1 MSGEI
6 ELALSARWTSAV
18 RLFKEVYGFIA
29 YDLYFKGSVR
39 NYIYIFFFFSFF
51 FSEISNDFIFITK
64 DFIAYKKIRSAFTS
78 SHSFVIRV
86 NHFGNKI

>member
-39 NYIYIFFFFSFF
+39 MYICILCIFFLSK
-51 FSEISNDFIFITK
+51 ISNDFVSITEH
-64 DFIAYKKIRSAFTS
+64 FNAFY
-78 SHSFVIRV
+78 F
-86 NHFGNKI
+86 

>member
-39 NYIYIFFFFSFF
+39 KYIYIYIFSK
-51 FSEISNDFIFITK
+51 INNDFIFITK
-64 DFIAYKKIRSAFTS
+64 DFIAYFSTLMM
-78 SHSFVIRV
+78 
-86 NHFGNKI
+86 